1 MHIAYINHWGDIMD
15 IKDKNILIIGLGVV
29 GGSYA
34 MALSGAGYKNVYA
47 VNRSESSV
55 KKALEMGI
63 IKGGS
68 TNAEDFAGSAD
79 IAVIAV
85 YPTGAEECARNL
97 GRLMKKGSLVTDVLG
112 IKRYYS
118 QKISAVLPDYI
129 DYVPAHPMAGREKR
143 GLDYASADVL
153 KGANFIITP
162 IDRSSSEGIEAV
174 RQLAKD
180 MGFGKIRTLTP
191 DEHDRVIAYTSQLPH
206 ALAVSLINSDEEDSN
221 TGDFIGDS
229 FRDLTRIAEINAD
242 LWQELFIGNRE
253 NLLAAID
260 MFTAQLS
267 SIRAAVEDMDK
278 ESLVKQFEKSSA
290 RRQSLIKK

>member
-1 MHIAYINHWGDIMD
+1 MD
-15 IKDKNILIIGLGVV
+15 IKDKNILIVGLGVV

-34 MALSGAGYKNVYA
+34 MALTAAGYKNVYA
-47 VNRSESSV
+47 VNRSEASL
-55 KKALEMGI
+55 KKAVQAGI
-63 IKGGS
+63 VKGGS
-68 TNAEDFAGSAD
+68 VNIEDFAAKAD

-85 YPTGAEECARNL
+85 YPTGAEECARKL
-97 GRLMKKGSLVTDVLG
+97 GALMKKGSLVTDVLG

-118 QKISAVLPDYI
+118 EKISAVLPDYI

-162 IDRSSSEGIEAV
+162 ITRSTPGGIDAV
-174 RQLAKD
+174 KTLACD

-191 DEHDRVIAYTSQLPH
+191 EEHDRVIAYTSQLPH
-206 ALAVSLINSDEEDSN
+206 ALAVSLINSDEEDSG

-242 LWQELFIGNRE
+242 LWQELFIGNGE
-253 NLLAAID
+253 NLIAAID
-260 MFTAQLS
+260 MFTEQLS
-267 SIRAAVEDMDK
+267 AIRKAVEEKDR

-290 RRQSLIKK
+290 RRHSLIKK

>member
-1 MHIAYINHWGDIMD
+1 MD

-267 SIRAAVEDMDK
+267 SIRAAVGDMDK

>member
-1 MHIAYINHWGDIMD
+1 MHIAYINHRGDIMD

-63 IKGGS
+63 IKGSS

>member
-1 MHIAYINHWGDIMD
+1 MD
-15 IKDKNILIIGLGVV
+15 IKNKNILIVGLGVV

-34 MALSGAGYKNVYA
+34 MALTAAGYKNVYA
-47 VNRSESSV
+47 VNRSEASL
-55 KKALEMGI
+55 KKAVQAGI
-63 IKGGS
+63 VKGGS
-68 TNAEDFAGSAD
+68 VNIEDFAAKAD

-85 YPTGAEECARNL
+85 YPTGAEECARKL
-97 GRLMKKGSLVTDVLG
+97 GALMKKGSLVTDVLG

-118 QKISAVLPDYI
+118 EKISAVLPDYI

-162 IDRSSSEGIEAV
+162 ITRSTPGGIEAV
-174 RQLAKD
+174 KTLACD

-191 DEHDRVIAYTSQLPH
+191 EEHDRVIAYTSQLPH
-206 ALAVSLINSDEEDSN
+206 ALAVSLINSDEEDSG

-242 LWQELFIGNRE
+242 LWQELFIGNGE
-253 NLLAAID
+253 NLIAAID

-267 SIRAAVEDMDK
+267 AIRKAVEEKDR

-290 RRQSLIKK
+290 RRHSLIKK

>member
-1 MHIAYINHWGDIMD
+1 MD
-15 IKDKNILIIGLGVV
+15 IKDKNILIVGLGVV

-34 MALSGAGYKNVYA
+34 MALTAAGYKNVYA
-47 VNRSESSV
+47 VNRSEASL
-55 KKALEMGI
+55 KKAVQAGI
-63 IKGGS
+63 VKGGS
-68 TNAEDFAGSAD
+68 VNIEDFAAKAD

-85 YPTGAEECARNL
+85 YPTGAEECARKL
-97 GRLMKKGSLVTDVLG
+97 GTLMKKGSLVTDVLG

-118 QKISAVLPDYI
+118 EKISAVLPDYI

-162 IDRSSSEGIEAV
+162 ITRSTPGGIDAV
-174 RQLAKD
+174 KTLACD

-191 DEHDRVIAYTSQLPH
+191 EEHDRVIAYTSQLPH
-206 ALAVSLINSDEEDSN
+206 ALAVSLINSDEEDSG

-242 LWQELFIGNRE
+242 LWQELFIGNGE
-253 NLLAAID
+253 NLIAAID
-260 MFTAQLS
+260 MFTEQLS
-267 SIRAAVEDMDK
+267 AIRKAVEEKDR

-290 RRQSLIKK
+290 RRHSLIKK

>member
-1 MHIAYINHWGDIMD
+1 MD
-15 IKDKNILIIGLGVV
+15 IKDKNILIVGLGVV

-34 MALSGAGYKNVYA
+34 MALTAAGYKNVYA
-47 VNRSESSV
+47 VNRSEASL
-55 KKALEMGI
+55 KKAVQAGI
-63 IKGGS
+63 VKGGS
-68 TNAEDFAGSAD
+68 VNIEDFAAKAD

-85 YPTGAEECARNL
+85 YPTGAEECARKL
-97 GRLMKKGSLVTDVLG
+97 GALMKKGSLVTDVLG

-118 QKISAVLPDYI
+118 EKISAVLPDYI

-162 IDRSSSEGIEAV
+162 ITRSTPGGIDAV
-174 RQLAKD
+174 KTLACD

-191 DEHDRVIAYTSQLPH
+191 KEHDRVIAYTSQLP
-206 ALAVSLINSDEEDSN
+206 
-221 TGDFIGDS
+221 
-229 FRDLTRIAEINAD
+229 RDLTRIAEINAD
-242 LWQELFIGNRE
+242 LWQELFIGNGE
-253 NLLAAID
+253 NLIAAID

-267 SIRAAVEDMDK
+267 AIRKAVEEKDR

-290 RRQSLIKK
+290 RRHSLIKK

>member
-1 MHIAYINHWGDIMD
+1 MD
-15 IKDKNILIIGLGVV
+15 IKDKNILIVGLGVV

-34 MALSGAGYKNVYA
+34 MALTAAGYKNVYA
-47 VNRSESSV
+47 VNRSEASL
-55 KKALEMGI
+55 KKAVQAGI
-63 IKGGS
+63 VNGGS
-68 TNAEDFAGSAD
+68 VNIEDFAAKAD

-85 YPTGAEECARNL
+85 YPTGAEECARKL
-97 GRLMKKGSLVTDVLG
+97 GALMKKGSLVTDVLG

-118 QKISAVLPDYI
+118 EKISAVLPDYI

-162 IDRSSSEGIEAV
+162 ITRSTPGGIDAV
-174 RQLAKD
+174 KTLACD

-191 DEHDRVIAYTSQLPH
+191 EEHDRVIAYTSQLPH
-206 ALAVSLINSDEEDSN
+206 ALAVSLINSDEEDSG

-242 LWQELFIGNRE
+242 LWQELFIGNGE
-253 NLLAAID
+253 NLIAAID
-260 MFTAQLS
+260 MFTEQLS
-267 SIRAAVEDMDK
+267 AIRKAVEEKDR

-290 RRQSLIKK
+290 RRHSLIKK

>member
-1 MHIAYINHWGDIMD
+1 MD
-15 IKDKNILIIGLGVV
+15 IKDKKILIVGLGVV

-34 MALSGAGYKNVYA
+34 MALTAAGYKNIYA
-47 VNRSESSV
+47 VNRSQASV
-55 KKALEMGI
+55 DKALKAGV
-63 IKGGS
+63 IKGGG
-68 TNAEDFAGSAD
+68 TQLEEFASDAD

-85 YPTGAEECARNL
+85 YPTGAEECARKL
-97 GRLMKKGSLVTDVLG
+97 GAVMKKGSLITDVLG

-118 QKISAVLPDYI
+118 EKISAVLPEYI

-162 IDRSSSEGIEAV
+162 ISRSSFAGIEAV
-174 RQLAKD
+174 KTLALD

-191 DEHDRVIAYTSQLPH
+191 EEHDRIIAYTSQLPH
-206 ALAVSLINSDEEDSN
+206 ALAVSLINSDEEDSE
-221 TGDFIGDS
+221 TGDYIGDS

-267 SIRAAVEDMDK
+267 AIRAAVAENDK

-290 RRQSLIKK
+290 RRHSLIKK

>member
-1 MHIAYINHWGDIMD
+1 MD
-15 IKDKNILIIGLGVV
+15 IKDKNILIVGLGVV

-34 MALSGAGYKNVYA
+34 MALTAAGYKNVYA
-47 VNRSESSV
+47 VNRSEASL
-55 KKALEMGI
+55 KKAVQAGI
-63 IKGGS
+63 VKGGS
-68 TNAEDFAGSAD
+68 VNIEDFAAKAD

-85 YPTGAEECARNL
+85 YPTGAEECARKL
-97 GRLMKKGSLVTDVLG
+97 GALMKKGSLVTDVLG

-118 QKISAVLPDYI
+118 EKISAVLPDYI

-162 IDRSSSEGIEAV
+162 ITRSTPGGIDAV
-174 RQLAKD
+174 KTLACD

-191 DEHDRVIAYTSQLPH
+191 EEHDRVIAYTSQLPH
-206 ALAVSLINSDEEDSN
+206 ALAVSLINSDEEDSG

-242 LWQELFIGNRE
+242 LWQELFIGNGE
-253 NLLAAID
+253 NLIAAID

-267 SIRAAVEDMDK
+267 TIRKAVEEKDR
-278 ESLVKQFEKSSA
+278 ESLIKQFEKSSA
-290 RRQSLIKK
+290 RRHSLIKK

>member
-1 MHIAYINHWGDIMD
+1 MD
-15 IKDKNILIIGLGVV
+15 IKDKNILIVGLGVV

-34 MALSGAGYKNVYA
+34 MALTAAGYKNVYA
-47 VNRSESSV
+47 VNRSEASL
-55 KKALEMGI
+55 KKAVQAGI
-63 IKGGS
+63 VKGGS
-68 TNAEDFAGSAD
+68 VNIEDFAAKAD

-85 YPTGAEECARNL
+85 YPTGAEECARKL
-97 GRLMKKGSLVTDVLG
+97 GALMKKGSLVTDVLG

-118 QKISAVLPDYI
+118 EKISAVLPDYI

-162 IDRSSSEGIEAV
+162 ITRSTPGGIEAV
-174 RQLAKD
+174 KTLACD

-191 DEHDRVIAYTSQLPH
+191 EEHDRVIAYTSQLPH
-206 ALAVSLINSDEEDSN
+206 ALAVSLINSDEEDSG

-242 LWQELFIGNRE
+242 LWQELFIGNGK
-253 NLLAAID
+253 NLIAAID

-267 SIRAAVEDMDK
+267 AIRKAVEEKDR

-290 RRQSLIKK
+290 RRHSLIKK

>member
-1 MHIAYINHWGDIMD
+1 MD
-15 IKDKNILIIGLGVV
+15 IKDKKILIVGLGVV

-34 MALSGAGYKNVYA
+34 MALTAAGYKNIYA
-47 VNRSESSV
+47 VNRSQASV
-55 KKALEMGI
+55 DKALKAGV
-63 IKGGS
+63 IKGGG
-68 TNAEDFAGSAD
+68 TQLEEFASDAD

-85 YPTGAEECARNL
+85 YPTGAEECARKL
-97 GRLMKKGSLVTDVLG
+97 GAVMKKGGLITDVLG

-118 QKISAVLPDYI
+118 EKISAVLPEYI

-162 IDRSSSEGIEAV
+162 ISRSSSASIEAV
-174 RQLAKD
+174 KTLALD

-191 DEHDRVIAYTSQLPH
+191 EEHDRIIAYTSQLPH
-206 ALAVSLINSDEEDSN
+206 ALAVSLINSDEEDSE
-221 TGDFIGDS
+221 TGDYIGDS

-242 LWQELFIGNRE
+242 LWQELFIGNHE

-267 SIRAAVEDMDK
+267 AIRAAVAENDK

-290 RRQSLIKK
+290 RRHSLIKK

>member
-1 MHIAYINHWGDIMD
+1 MD
-15 IKDKNILIIGLGVV
+15 IKDKNILIVGLGVV

-34 MALSGAGYKNVYA
+34 MALTAAGYKNVYA
-47 VNRSESSV
+47 VNRSEASL
-55 KKALEMGI
+55 KKAVQAGI
-63 IKGGS
+63 VKGGS
-68 TNAEDFAGSAD
+68 VNIEDFAAKAD

-85 YPTGAEECARNL
+85 YPTGAEECARKL
-97 GRLMKKGSLVTDVLG
+97 GALMKKGSLVTDVLG

-118 QKISAVLPDYI
+118 EKISAVLPDYI

-162 IDRSSSEGIEAV
+162 ITRSTPGGIDAV
-174 RQLAKD
+174 KTLACD

-191 DEHDRVIAYTSQLPH
+191 EEHDRVIAYTSQLPH
-206 ALAVSLINSDEEDSN
+206 ALAVSLINSDEEDSG

-242 LWQELFIGNRE
+242 LWQELFIGNGE
-253 NLLAAID
+253 NLIAAID
-260 MFTAQLS
+260 MFTEQLS
-267 SIRAAVEDMDK
+267 AIRKAVEEKDR
-278 ESLVKQFEKSSA
+278 ECLVKQFEKSSA
-290 RRQSLIKK
+290 RRHSLIKK

>member
-1 MHIAYINHWGDIMD
+1 MD
-15 IKDKNILIIGLGVV
+15 IKDKNILIVGLGVV

-34 MALSGAGYKNVYA
+34 MALTAAGYKNVYA
-47 VNRSESSV
+47 VNRSEASL
-55 KKALEMGI
+55 KKAVQAGI
-63 IKGGS
+63 VKGGS
-68 TNAEDFAGSAD
+68 VNIEDFAAKAD

-85 YPTGAEECARNL
+85 YPTGAEECARKL
-97 GRLMKKGSLVTDVLG
+97 GALMKKGSLVTDVLG

-118 QKISAVLPDYI
+118 EKISAVLPDYI

-162 IDRSSSEGIEAV
+162 ITRSTPGGIEAV
-174 RQLAKD
+174 KSLACD

-191 DEHDRVIAYTSQLPH
+191 EEHDRVIAYTSQLPH
-206 ALAVSLINSDEEDSN
+206 ALAVSLINSDEEDSG

-242 LWQELFIGNRE
+242 LWQELFIGNGE
-253 NLLAAID
+253 NLIAAID

-267 SIRAAVEDMDK
+267 AIRKAVEEKDR

-290 RRQSLIKK
+290 RRHSLIKK

>member
-1 MHIAYINHWGDIMD
+1 MD
-15 IKDKNILIIGLGVV
+15 IKDKNILIVGLGVV

-34 MALSGAGYKNVYA
+34 MALTAAGYKNVYA
-47 VNRSESSV
+47 VNRSEASL
-55 KKALEMGI
+55 KKAVQAGI
-63 IKGGS
+63 VKGGS
-68 TNAEDFAGSAD
+68 VNIEDFAAKAD

-85 YPTGAEECARNL
+85 YPTGAEECARKL
-97 GRLMKKGSLVTDVLG
+97 GALMKKGSLVTDVLG

-118 QKISAVLPDYI
+118 EKISAVLPDYI

-162 IDRSSSEGIEAV
+162 ITRSTPGGIEAV
-174 RQLAKD
+174 KTLACD

-191 DEHDRVIAYTSQLPH
+191 EEHDRVIAYTSQLPH
-206 ALAVSLINSDEEDSN
+206 ALAVSLINSDEEDSG

-242 LWQELFIGNRE
+242 LWQELFIGNGE
-253 NLLAAID
+253 NLIAAID
-260 MFTAQLS
+260 MFTEQLS
-267 SIRAAVEDMDK
+267 AIRKAVEEKDR
-278 ESLVKQFEKSSA
+278 ESLLKQFEKSSA
-290 RRQSLIKK
+290 RRHSLIKK

>member
-1 MHIAYINHWGDIMD
+1 MD
-15 IKDKNILIIGLGVV
+15 IKDKNILIVGLGVV

-34 MALSGAGYKNVYA
+34 MALTAAGYKNVYA
-47 VNRSESSV
+47 VNRSEASL
-55 KKALEMGI
+55 KKAVQAGI
-63 IKGGS
+63 VKGGS
-68 TNAEDFAGSAD
+68 VNIEDFAAKAD

-85 YPTGAEECARNL
+85 YPTGAEDCARKL
-97 GRLMKKGSLVTDVLG
+97 GTLMKKGSLVTDVLG

-118 QKISAVLPDYI
+118 EKISAVLPDYI

-162 IDRSSSEGIEAV
+162 ITRSTPGGIEAV
-174 RQLAKD
+174 KTLACD

-191 DEHDRVIAYTSQLPH
+191 EEHDRVIAYTSQLPH
-206 ALAVSLINSDEEDSN
+206 ALAVSLINSDEEDSG

-242 LWQELFIGNRE
+242 LWQELFIGNGE
-253 NLLAAID
+253 NLIAAID

-267 SIRAAVEDMDK
+267 AIRKAVEEKDR

-290 RRQSLIKK
+290 RRHSLIKK

>member
-1 MHIAYINHWGDIMD
+1 MD
-15 IKDKNILIIGLGVV
+15 IKDKNILIVGLGVV

-34 MALSGAGYKNVYA
+34 MALTAAGYKNVYA
-47 VNRSESSV
+47 VNRSEASL
-55 KKALEMGI
+55 KKAVQAGI
-63 IKGGS
+63 VKGGS
-68 TNAEDFAGSAD
+68 VNIEDFAAKAD

-85 YPTGAEECARNL
+85 YPTGAEECARKL
-97 GRLMKKGSLVTDVLG
+97 GALMKKGSLVTDVLG

-118 QKISAVLPDYI
+118 EKISAVLPDYI

-162 IDRSSSEGIEAV
+162 ITRSTPGGIEAV
-174 RQLAKD
+174 KSLACD
-180 MGFGKIRTLTP
+180 MGFGKIRALTP
-191 DEHDRVIAYTSQLPH
+191 EEHDRVIAYTSQLPH
-206 ALAVSLINSDEEDSN
+206 ALAVSLINSDEEDSG

-242 LWQELFIGNRE
+242 LWQELFIGNGE
-253 NLLAAID
+253 NLIAAID
-260 MFTAQLS
+260 MFTEQLS
-267 SIRAAVEDMDK
+267 AIRKAVEEKDR

-290 RRQSLIKK
+290 RRHSLIKK

>member
-1 MHIAYINHWGDIMD
+1 MD

>member
-1 MHIAYINHWGDIMD
+1 M
-15 IKDKNILIIGLGVV
+15 
-29 GGSYA
+29 
-34 MALSGAGYKNVYA
+34 
-47 VNRSESSV
+47 NRSEASL
-55 KKALEMGI
+55 KKAVQAGI
-63 IKGGS
+63 VKGGS
-68 TNAEDFAGSAD
+68 VNIEDFAAKAD

-85 YPTGAEECARNL
+85 YPTGAEECARKL
-97 GRLMKKGSLVTDVLG
+97 GALMKKGSLVTDVLG

-118 QKISAVLPDYI
+118 EKISAVLPDYI

-162 IDRSSSEGIEAV
+162 ITRSTPGGIDAV
-174 RQLAKD
+174 KTLACD

-191 DEHDRVIAYTSQLPH
+191 EEHDRVIAYTSQLPH
-206 ALAVSLINSDEEDSN
+206 ALAVSLINSDEEDSG

-242 LWQELFIGNRE
+242 LWQELFIGNGE
-253 NLLAAID
+253 NLIAAID

-267 SIRAAVEDMDK
+267 AIRKAVEEKDR

-290 RRQSLIKK
+290 RRHSLIKK

>member
-1 MHIAYINHWGDIMD
+1 MD
-15 IKDKNILIIGLGVV
+15 IKNKNILIVGLGVV

-34 MALSGAGYKNVYA
+34 MALTAAGYKNVYA
-47 VNRSESSV
+47 VNRSEASL
-55 KKALEMGI
+55 KKAVQAGI
-63 IKGGS
+63 VKGGS
-68 TNAEDFAGSAD
+68 VNIEDFAAKAD

-85 YPTGAEECARNL
+85 YPTGAEECARKL
-97 GRLMKKGSLVTDVLG
+97 GALMKKGSLVTDVLG

-118 QKISAVLPDYI
+118 EKISAVLPDYI

-162 IDRSSSEGIEAV
+162 ITRSTPGGIDAV
-174 RQLAKD
+174 KTLACD

-191 DEHDRVIAYTSQLPH
+191 EEHDRVIAYTSQLPH
-206 ALAVSLINSDEEDSN
+206 ALAVSLINSDEEDSG

-242 LWQELFIGNRE
+242 LWQELFIGNGE
-253 NLLAAID
+253 NLVAAID
-260 MFTAQLS
+260 MFTEQLS
-267 SIRAAVEDMDK
+267 AIRKAVEEKDR

-290 RRQSLIKK
+290 RRHSLIKK

>member
-1 MHIAYINHWGDIMD
+1 MD

-34 MALSGAGYKNVYA
+34 MALTGAGYKNVYA
-47 VNRSESSV
+47 VNRSEASI
-55 KKALEMGI
+55 KKALGLGI

-68 TNAEDFAGSAD
+68 TNVEDFARNAD

-85 YPTGAEECARNL
+85 YPTGAEDCARKL
-97 GRLMKKGSLVTDVLG
+97 GSLMKKGSLVTDVLG

-143 GLDYASADVL
+143 GLDYASAQVL
-153 KGANFIITP
+153 KGANFIIAP
-162 IDRSSSEGIEAV
+162 IARSTRQGICEV
-174 RQLAKD
+174 KQLAED

-242 LWQELFIGNRE
+242 LWQELFLGNRE

-260 MFTAQLS
+260 MFTDQLS
-267 SIRAAVEDMDK
+267 AIRSAIQSEDK
-278 ESLVKQFEKSSA
+278 ESLIKLFEKSSA
-290 RRQSLIKK
+290 RRHALIKK

>member
-1 MHIAYINHWGDIMD
+1 MD

-34 MALSGAGYKNVYA
+34 MALTQAGYKNVYA
-47 VNRSESSV
+47 VNRSEGSI
-55 KKALEMGI
+55 KKALGLGI

-68 TNAEDFAGSAD
+68 TNVEDFARNAD

-85 YPTGAEECARNL
+85 YPTGAEDCARKL
-97 GRLMKKGSLVTDVLG
+97 GSLMKKGSLVTDVLG

-143 GLDYASADVL
+143 GLDYASAQVL

-162 IDRSSSEGIEAV
+162 IARSTRQGICEV
-174 RQLAKD
+174 KQLAED

-242 LWQELFIGNRE
+242 LWQELFLGNRE

-260 MFTAQLS
+260 MFTDQLS
-267 SIRAAVEDMDK
+267 AIRSAIQSEDK
-278 ESLVKQFEKSSA
+278 ESLIKLFEKSSA
-290 RRQSLIKK
+290 RRHALIKK

>member
-1 MHIAYINHWGDIMD
+1 MD
-15 IKDKNILIIGLGVV
+15 IKDKNILIVGLGVV

-34 MALSGAGYKNVYA
+34 MALTAAGYKNVYA
-47 VNRSESSV
+47 VNRSEASL
-55 KKALEMGI
+55 KKAVQAGI
-63 IKGGS
+63 VKGGS
-68 TNAEDFAGSAD
+68 VNIEDFAAKAD

-85 YPTGAEECARNL
+85 YPTGAEECARKL
-97 GRLMKKGSLVTDVLG
+97 GALMKKGSLVTDVLG

-118 QKISAVLPDYI
+118 EKISAVLPDYI

-162 IDRSSSEGIEAV
+162 ITRSTPGGIDV
-174 RQLAKD
+174 VKTLACD

-191 DEHDRVIAYTSQLPH
+191 EEHDRVIAYTSQLPH
-206 ALAVSLINSDEEDSN
+206 ALAVSLINSDEEDSG

-242 LWQELFIGNRE
+242 LWQELFIGNGE
-253 NLLAAID
+253 NLIAAID
-260 MFTAQLS
+260 MFTEQLS
-267 SIRAAVEDMDK
+267 AIRKAVEEKDR

-290 RRQSLIKK
+290 RRHSLIKK

>member
-1 MHIAYINHWGDIMD
+1 MD
-15 IKDKNILIIGLGVV
+15 IKDKNILIVGLGVV

-34 MALSGAGYKNVYA
+34 MALTAAGYKNVYA
-47 VNRSESSV
+47 VNRSEASL
-55 KKALEMGI
+55 KKAVQAGI
-63 IKGGS
+63 VKGGS
-68 TNAEDFAGSAD
+68 VNIEDFAAKAD

-85 YPTGAEECARNL
+85 YPTGAEECARKL
-97 GRLMKKGSLVTDVLG
+97 GALMKKGSLVTDVLG

-118 QKISAVLPDYI
+118 EKISAVLPDYI

-162 IDRSSSEGIEAV
+162 ITRSTPGGIGAV
-174 RQLAKD
+174 KTLACD

-191 DEHDRVIAYTSQLPH
+191 EEHDRVIAYTSQLPH
-206 ALAVSLINSDEEDSN
+206 ALAVSLINSDEEDSG

-229 FRDLTRIAEINAD
+229 FRDLTRIADINAD
-242 LWQELFIGNRE
+242 LWQELFIGNGE
-253 NLLAAID
+253 NLIAAID

-267 SIRAAVEDMDK
+267 AIRKAVEEKDR

-290 RRQSLIKK
+290 RRHSLIKK

>member
-1 MHIAYINHWGDIMD
+1 MD
-15 IKDKNILIIGLGVV
+15 IKDKNILIVGLGVV

-34 MALSGAGYKNVYA
+34 MALTAAGYKNVYA
-47 VNRSESSV
+47 VNRSEASL
-55 KKALEMGI
+55 KKAVQAGI
-63 IKGGS
+63 VKGGS
-68 TNAEDFAGSAD
+68 VNIEDFAAKAD

-85 YPTGAEECARNL
+85 YPTGAEECARKL
-97 GRLMKKGSLVTDVLG
+97 GALMKKGSLVTDVLG

-118 QKISAVLPDYI
+118 EKISAVLPDYI

-162 IDRSSSEGIEAV
+162 ITRSTPGGIEAV
-174 RQLAKD
+174 KSLACD
-180 MGFGKIRTLTP
+180 MGFGKIRALTP
-191 DEHDRVIAYTSQLPH
+191 EEHDRVIAYTSQLPH
-206 ALAVSLINSDEEDSN
+206 ALAVSLINSDEEDSS

-242 LWQELFIGNRE
+242 LWQELFIGNGE
-253 NLLAAID
+253 NLVAAID
-260 MFTAQLS
+260 MFTEQLS
-267 SIRAAVEDMDK
+267 AIRKAVEEKDR

-290 RRQSLIKK
+290 RRHSLIKK

>member
-1 MHIAYINHWGDIMD
+1 MD
-15 IKDKNILIIGLGVV
+15 IKDKNILIVGLGVV

-34 MALSGAGYKNVYA
+34 MALTAAGYKNVYA
-47 VNRSESSV
+47 VNRSEASLKNAV
-55 KKALEMGI
+55 QAGI
-63 IKGGS
+63 VKGGS
-68 TNAEDFAGSAD
+68 VNIEDFAAKAD

-85 YPTGAEECARNL
+85 YPTGAEECARKL
-97 GRLMKKGSLVTDVLG
+97 GALMKKGSLVTDVLG

-118 QKISAVLPDYI
+118 EKISAVLPDYI

-162 IDRSSSEGIEAV
+162 ITRSTPGGIDAV
-174 RQLAKD
+174 KTLACD

-191 DEHDRVIAYTSQLPH
+191 EEHDRVIAYTSQLPH
-206 ALAVSLINSDEEDSN
+206 ALAVSLINSDEEDSG

-242 LWQELFIGNRE
+242 LWQELFIGNGE
-253 NLLAAID
+253 NLIAAID
-260 MFTAQLS
+260 MFTEQLS
-267 SIRAAVEDMDK
+267 AIRKAVEEKDR

-290 RRQSLIKK
+290 RRHSLIKK

>member
-1 MHIAYINHWGDIMD
+1 MD
-15 IKDKNILIIGLGVV
+15 IKDKKILIVGLGVV

-34 MALSGAGYKNVYA
+34 MALTAAGYKNIYA
-47 VNRSESSV
+47 VNRSQASV
-55 KKALEMGI
+55 DKALKAGV
-63 IKGGS
+63 IKGGG
-68 TNAEDFAGSAD
+68 TQLEEFASDAD

-85 YPTGAEECARNL
+85 YPTGAEECARKL
-97 GRLMKKGSLVTDVLG
+97 GAVMKKGSLITDVLG

-118 QKISAVLPDYI
+118 EKISAVLPEYI

-162 IDRSSSEGIEAV
+162 ISRSSFAGIEAV
-174 RQLAKD
+174 KTLALD

-191 DEHDRVIAYTSQLPH
+191 EEHDRIIAYTSQLPH
-206 ALAVSLINSDEEDSN
+206 ALAVSLINSDEEDSE
-221 TGDFIGDS
+221 TGDYIGDS

-267 SIRAAVEDMDK
+267 AIRAAVAENDK
-278 ESLVKQFEKSSA
+278 ESLIKQFEKSSA
-290 RRQSLIKK
+290 RRHSLIKK

>member
-1 MHIAYINHWGDIMD
+1 MD

-85 YPTGAEECARNL
+85 YPTGAEECTRNL

>member
-1 MHIAYINHWGDIMD
+1 MD
-15 IKDKNILIIGLGVV
+15 IKDKNILIVGLGVV

-34 MALSGAGYKNVYA
+34 MALTAAGYKNVYA
-47 VNRSESSV
+47 VNRSEASL
-55 KKALEMGI
+55 KKAVQAGI
-63 IKGGS
+63 VKGGS
-68 TNAEDFAGSAD
+68 VNIEDFAAKAD

-85 YPTGAEECARNL
+85 YPTGAEECARKL
-97 GRLMKKGSLVTDVLG
+97 GALMKKGSLVTDVLG

-118 QKISAVLPDYI
+118 EKISAVLPDYI

-162 IDRSSSEGIEAV
+162 ITRSTPGGIEAV
-174 RQLAKD
+174 KTLACD

-191 DEHDRVIAYTSQLPH
+191 EEHDRVIAYTSQLPH
-206 ALAVSLINSDEEDSN
+206 ALAVSLINSDEEDSG

-242 LWQELFIGNRE
+242 LWQELFIGNGE
-253 NLLAAID
+253 NLIAAID

-267 SIRAAVEDMDK
+267 AIRKAVEEKDR

-290 RRQSLIKK
+290 RRHSLIKK

>member
-1 MHIAYINHWGDIMD
+1 MD
-15 IKDKNILIIGLGVV
+15 IKDKNILIVGLGVV

-34 MALSGAGYKNVYA
+34 MALTAAGYKNVYA
-47 VNRSESSV
+47 VNRSEASL
-55 KKALEMGI
+55 KKAVQAGI
-63 IKGGS
+63 VKGGS
-68 TNAEDFAGSAD
+68 VNIEDFAAKAD

-85 YPTGAEECARNL
+85 YPTGAEECARKL
-97 GRLMKKGSLVTDVLG
+97 GALMKKGSLVTDVLG

-118 QKISAVLPDYI
+118 EKISAVLPDYI

-162 IDRSSSEGIEAV
+162 ITRSTPGGIEAV
-174 RQLAKD
+174 KTLACD

-191 DEHDRVIAYTSQLPH
+191 EEHDRVIAYTSQLPH
-206 ALAVSLINSDEEDSN
+206 ALAVSLINSDEEDSG

-242 LWQELFIGNRE
+242 LWQELFIGNGE
-253 NLLAAID
+253 NLIAAID
-260 MFTAQLS
+260 MFTEQLS
-267 SIRAAVEDMDK
+267 AIRKAVEEKDR
-278 ESLVKQFEKSSA
+278 ESLVKQFEKSST
-290 RRQSLIKK
+290 RRHSLIKK

>member
-1 MHIAYINHWGDIMD
+1 MD
-15 IKDKNILIIGLGVV
+15 IKDKNILIVGLGVV

-34 MALSGAGYKNVYA
+34 MALTAAGYKNVYA
-47 VNRSESSV
+47 VNRSEASL
-55 KKALEMGI
+55 KKAVHAGI
-63 IKGGS
+63 VKGGS
-68 TNAEDFAGSAD
+68 VNIEDFAAKAD

-85 YPTGAEECARNL
+85 YPTGAEECARKL
-97 GRLMKKGSLVTDVLG
+97 GALMKKGSLVTDVLG

-118 QKISAVLPDYI
+118 EKISAVLPDYI

-162 IDRSSSEGIEAV
+162 IARSTPGGIDAV
-174 RQLAKD
+174 KTLACD

-191 DEHDRVIAYTSQLPH
+191 KEHDRVIAYTSQLPH
-206 ALAVSLINSDEEDSN
+206 ALAVSLINSDEEDSG

-242 LWQELFIGNRE
+242 LWQELFIGNGE
-253 NLLAAID
+253 NLIAAID

-267 SIRAAVEDMDK
+267 AIRKAVEEKDR

-290 RRQSLIKK
+290 RRHSLIKK

>member
-1 MHIAYINHWGDIMD
+1 MHIAYINHRGDIMD

-47 VNRSESSV
+47 VNRSEGSV

>member
-1 MHIAYINHWGDIMD
+1 MD
-15 IKDKNILIIGLGVV
+15 IKDKNILIVGLGVV

-34 MALSGAGYKNVYA
+34 MALTAAGYKNVYA
-47 VNRSESSV
+47 VNRSEASL
-55 KKALEMGI
+55 KKAIQAGI
-63 IKGGS
+63 VKGGS
-68 TNAEDFAGSAD
+68 VNIEDFAAKAD

-85 YPTGAEECARNL
+85 YPTGAEECARKL
-97 GRLMKKGSLVTDVLG
+97 GALMKKGSLVTDVLG

-118 QKISAVLPDYI
+118 EKISAVLPDYI

-162 IDRSSSEGIEAV
+162 ITRSTPGGIEAV
-174 RQLAKD
+174 KSLACD

-191 DEHDRVIAYTSQLPH
+191 EEHDRVIAYTSQLPH
-206 ALAVSLINSDEEDSN
+206 ALAVSLINSDEEDSG

-242 LWQELFIGNRE
+242 LWQELFIGNGE
-253 NLLAAID
+253 NLIAAID

-267 SIRAAVEDMDK
+267 AIRKAVEEKDR

-290 RRQSLIKK
+290 RRHSLIKK

>member
-1 MHIAYINHWGDIMD
+1 MD
-15 IKDKNILIIGLGVV
+15 IKDKNILIVGLGVV

-34 MALSGAGYKNVYA
+34 MALTAAGYKNVYA
-47 VNRSESSV
+47 VNRSEASL
-55 KKALEMGI
+55 KKAIQAGI
-63 IKGGS
+63 VKGGS
-68 TNAEDFAGSAD
+68 VNIEDFAAKAD

-85 YPTGAEECARNL
+85 YPTGAEECARKL
-97 GRLMKKGSLVTDVLG
+97 GALMKKGSLVTDVLG

-118 QKISAVLPDYI
+118 EKISAVLPDYI

-162 IDRSSSEGIEAV
+162 ITRSTPGGIDAV
-174 RQLAKD
+174 KTLACD

-191 DEHDRVIAYTSQLPH
+191 EEHDRVIAYTSQLPH
-206 ALAVSLINSDEEDSN
+206 ALAVSLINSDEEDSG

-242 LWQELFIGNRE
+242 LWQELFIGNGE
-253 NLLAAID
+253 NLIAAID
-260 MFTAQLS
+260 MFTEQLS
-267 SIRAAVEDMDK
+267 AIRKAVEEKDR

-290 RRQSLIKK
+290 RRHSLIKK

>member
-1 MHIAYINHWGDIMD
+1 MD
-15 IKDKNILIIGLGVV
+15 IKDKNILIVGLGVV

-34 MALSGAGYKNVYA
+34 MALTAAGYKNVYA
-47 VNRSESSV
+47 VNRSEASL
-55 KKALEMGI
+55 KKAVQAGI
-63 IKGGS
+63 VKGGS
-68 TNAEDFAGSAD
+68 VNIEDFAAKAD

-85 YPTGAEECARNL
+85 YPTGAEDCARKL
-97 GRLMKKGSLVTDVLG
+97 GTLMKKGSLVTDVLG

-118 QKISAVLPDYI
+118 EKISAVLPDYI

-162 IDRSSSEGIEAV
+162 ITRSTPGGIEAV
-174 RQLAKD
+174 KSLACD
-180 MGFGKIRTLTP
+180 MGFGKIRALTP
-191 DEHDRVIAYTSQLPH
+191 EEHDRVIAYTSQLPH
-206 ALAVSLINSDEEDSN
+206 ALAVSLINSDEEDSG

-242 LWQELFIGNRE
+242 LWQELFIGNGE
-253 NLLAAID
+253 NLIAAID

-267 SIRAAVEDMDK
+267 AIRKAVEEKDR

-290 RRQSLIKK
+290 RRHSLIKK

>member
-1 MHIAYINHWGDIMD
+1 MD
-15 IKDKNILIIGLGVV
+15 IKDKNILIVGLGVV

-34 MALSGAGYKNVYA
+34 MALTAAGYKNVYA
-47 VNRSESSV
+47 VNRSEASL
-55 KKALEMGI
+55 KKAVQAGI
-63 IKGGS
+63 VKGGS
-68 TNAEDFAGSAD
+68 VNIEDFAAKAD

-85 YPTGAEECARNL
+85 YPTGAEECARKL
-97 GRLMKKGSLVTDVLG
+97 GALMKKGSLVTDVLG

-118 QKISAVLPDYI
+118 EKISAVLPDYI

-162 IDRSSSEGIEAV
+162 ITRSTPGGIEAV
-174 RQLAKD
+174 KTLACD

-191 DEHDRVIAYTSQLPH
+191 EEHDRVIAYTSQLPH
-206 ALAVSLINSDEEDSN
+206 ALAVSLINSDEEDSG

-242 LWQELFIGNRE
+242 LWQELFIGNGE
-253 NLLAAID
+253 NLIAAID
-260 MFTAQLS
+260 MFTEQLS
-267 SIRAAVEDMDK
+267 AIRKAVEEKDR

-290 RRQSLIKK
+290 RRHSLIKK

>member
-1 MHIAYINHWGDIMD
+1 MD
-15 IKDKNILIIGLGVV
+15 IKDKNILIVGLGVV

-34 MALSGAGYKNVYA
+34 MALTAAGYKNVYA
-47 VNRSESSV
+47 VNRSEASL
-55 KKALEMGI
+55 KKAVQAGI
-63 IKGGS
+63 VKGGS
-68 TNAEDFAGSAD
+68 VNIEDFAAKAD

-85 YPTGAEECARNL
+85 YPTGAEECARKL
-97 GRLMKKGSLVTDVLG
+97 GALMKKGSLVTDVLG

-118 QKISAVLPDYI
+118 EKISAVLPDYI

-162 IDRSSSEGIEAV
+162 ITRSTPGGIEAV
-174 RQLAKD
+174 KTLACD

-191 DEHDRVIAYTSQLPH
+191 EEHDRVIAYTSQLPH
-206 ALAVSLINSDEEDSN
+206 ALAVSLINSDEEDSG

-242 LWQELFIGNRE
+242 LWQELFIGNGE
-253 NLLAAID
+253 NLIAAID
-260 MFTAQLS
+260 MFTEQLS
-267 SIRAAVEDMDK
+267 AIRKAVEEKDR

-290 RRQSLIKK
+290 RGGSLIKK

>member
-1 MHIAYINHWGDIMD
+1 MD
-15 IKDKNILIIGLGVV
+15 IKDKKILIVGLGVV

-34 MALSGAGYKNVYA
+34 MALTAAGYKNIYA
-47 VNRSESSV
+47 VNRSQASV
-55 KKALEMGI
+55 DKALKAGV
-63 IKGGS
+63 IKGGG
-68 TNAEDFAGSAD
+68 TQLEEFASDAD

-85 YPTGAEECARNL
+85 YPTGAEECARKL
-97 GRLMKKGSLVTDVLG
+97 GAVMKKGSLITDVLG

-118 QKISAVLPDYI
+118 EKISAVLPEYI

-162 IDRSSSEGIEAV
+162 ISRSSSASIEAV
-174 RQLAKD
+174 KTLALD

-191 DEHDRVIAYTSQLPH
+191 EEHDRIIAYTSQLPH
-206 ALAVSLINSDEEDSN
+206 ALAVSLINSDEEDSE
-221 TGDFIGDS
+221 TGDYIGDS

-267 SIRAAVEDMDK
+267 AIRAAVAENDK
-278 ESLVKQFEKSSA
+278 ESLIKQFEKSSA
-290 RRQSLIKK
+290 RRHSLIKK

>member
-1 MHIAYINHWGDIMD
+1 MD
-15 IKDKNILIIGLGVV
+15 IKEKKILIVGLGVV

-34 MALSGAGYKNVYA
+34 MALTAAGYKNIYA
-47 VNRSESSV
+47 VNRSQASV
-55 KKALEMGI
+55 DKALKAGV
-63 IKGGS
+63 IKGGG
-68 TNAEDFAGSAD
+68 TQLEEFASDAD

-85 YPTGAEECARNL
+85 YPTGAEECARKL
-97 GRLMKKGSLVTDVLG
+97 GAVMKKGSLITDVLG

-118 QKISAVLPDYI
+118 EKISAVLPEYI

-162 IDRSSSEGIEAV
+162 ISRSSFAGIEAV
-174 RQLAKD
+174 KTLALD

-191 DEHDRVIAYTSQLPH
+191 EEHDRIIAYTSQLPH
-206 ALAVSLINSDEEDSN
+206 ALAVSLINSDEEDSE
-221 TGDFIGDS
+221 TGDYIGDS

-267 SIRAAVEDMDK
+267 AIRAAVAEKDK

-290 RRQSLIKK
+290 RRHSLIKK

>member
-1 MHIAYINHWGDIMD
+1 MD
-15 IKDKNILIIGLGVV
+15 IKDKKILIIGLGVV

-34 MALSGAGYKNVYA
+34 MALTAAGYKNIYA
-47 VNRSESSV
+47 VNRSQASV
-55 KKALEMGI
+55 DKALKAGV
-63 IKGGS
+63 IKGGG
-68 TNAEDFAGSAD
+68 TQLEEFASDAD

-85 YPTGAEECARNL
+85 YPTGAEECARKL
-97 GRLMKKGSLVTDVLG
+97 GAVMKKGSLITDVLG

-118 QKISAVLPDYI
+118 EKISAVLPEYI

-162 IDRSSSEGIEAV
+162 ISRSSFAGIEAV
-174 RQLAKD
+174 KTLALD

-191 DEHDRVIAYTSQLPH
+191 EEHDRIIAYTSQLPH
-206 ALAVSLINSDEEDSN
+206 ALAVSLINSDEEDSE
-221 TGDFIGDS
+221 TGDYIGDS

-267 SIRAAVEDMDK
+267 AIRAAVAENDK
-278 ESLVKQFEKSSA
+278 ESLIKQFEKSSA
-290 RRQSLIKK
+290 RRHSLIKK